1 MGGPELKDHVRF
13 YGWDANSDIL
23 ADMYDAINANT
34 RAMIAQN
41 TPAEKQK
48 DIPEIKPYPRPGV
61 EEVKQ
66 PEPPKQSLAD
76 FGMQLRGMF
85 AAGNLGG

>member
-1 MGGPELKDHVRF
+1 VG
-13 YGWDANSDIL
+13 
-23 ADMYDAINANT
+23 
-34 RAMIAQN
+34 
-41 TPAEKQK
+41 
-48 DIPEIKPYPRPGV
+48 
-61 EEVKQ
+61 EVKQ